1 MALTVTLPEHA
12 PAKHRAFW
20 LRRLHS
26 LSGALPLGLF
36 LVSHLWTNLSA
47 VFGQRAFD
55 EKVHAIHALPALGW
69 VEVGAIFLPLLF
81 HAGYGIW
88 ISREGRAN
96 VGNYPLSGN
105 WAYVFQRI
113 TGVVTFAFVCAHL
126 WEYRIQVLLF
136 GMPSA
141 SFYPTMAAHLSWT
154 WWGVPWI
161 AIGYLLGSAAAVYHF
176 ANGLSGFALSF
187 GLVGSRKAQLRL
199 RGGAMLL
206 GGALYAISAAT
217 IVSLA
222 TGFGA
227 EANPARPS
235 AAPIPQ

>member
-1 MALTVTLPEHA
+1 MTESATTQEH
-12 PAKHRAFW
+12 PAASHRAF
-20 LRRLHS
+20 LMRRLHS
-26 LSGALPLGLF
+26 LSGALPLGAF

-55 EKVHAIHALPALGW
+55 DKVHAIHAIPALGW
-69 VEVGAIFLPLLF
+69 VEVLAIFLPLLF
-81 HAGYGIW
+81 HAAYGIW
-88 ISREGRAN
+88 ISRDGRAN

-113 TGVVTFAFVCAHL
+113 TGVITFVFVCVHL

-141 SFYPTMAAHLSWT
+141 SFYPPMAAHLSWS
-154 WWGVPWI
+154 WWGIPWV
-161 AIGYLLGSAAAVYHF
+161 ALGYLLGSAAAVYHF

-187 GLVGSRKAQLRL
+187 GLVGSRKAQLRV
-199 RGGAMLL
+199 RSGAMLL
-206 GGALYAISAAT
+206 GVALYTISAAT

-222 TGFGA
+222 TGF
-227 EANPARPS
+227 S
-235 AAPIPQ
+235 ATP